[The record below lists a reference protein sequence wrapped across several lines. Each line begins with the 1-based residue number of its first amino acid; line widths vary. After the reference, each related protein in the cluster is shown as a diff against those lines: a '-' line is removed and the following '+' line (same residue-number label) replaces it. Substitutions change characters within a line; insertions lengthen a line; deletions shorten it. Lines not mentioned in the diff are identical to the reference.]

1 MMPMGPTQPGLP
13 SPTAIPKDWHL
24 LVIDLKDVLLPSHC
38 IPRIVSVV
46 LLVFPLLILQSLP
59 IATIG

>member
-13 SPTAIPKDWHL
+13 SVAIPKDWHL
-24 LVIDLKDVLLPSHC
+24 LVIDLKDCFLQSHC
-38 IPRIVSVV
+38 IPRIVSVL
-46 LLVFPLLILQSLP
+46 LLVFPLLILESLH